1 MVSNSII
8 IAGNRCIIQL
18 IVSFRFSVN
27 FNNFFDVK
35 NVAQKQILTFNMSTA
50 QVIVKYY
57 LLPNIVIII
66 CTLNGSTSST
76 KTVPLVALVFFFSL
90 YLNRIN
96 ISQTSEKW
104 NNNSC
109 HGLLRV
115 SGTYNVGADCL

>member
-1 MVSNSII
+1 MVSNNII

-35 NVAQKQILTFNMSTA
+35 NVAQKQILTFIMSTP

-66 CTLNGSTSST
+66 CTLNGS
-76 KTVPLVALVFFFSL
+76 PLVQKLSP
-90 YLNRIN
+90 
-96 ISQTSEKW
+96 
-104 NNNSC
+104 
-109 HGLLRV
+109 
-115 SGTYNVGADCL
+115 